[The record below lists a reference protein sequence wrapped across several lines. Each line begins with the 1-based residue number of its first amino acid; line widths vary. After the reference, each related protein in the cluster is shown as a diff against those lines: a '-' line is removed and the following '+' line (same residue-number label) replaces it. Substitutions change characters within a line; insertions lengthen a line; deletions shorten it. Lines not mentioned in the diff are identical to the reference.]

1 MSSAVLPKHVATVIR
16 YQKDPLRAL
25 EMFNSVKKEDGF
37 KHTLLTYR
45 CMVEKLGHHEEFDAM
60 ENIVSEMRE
69 NLDNSLLE
77 GVYVSVMR
85 SYGKRRKIQEAAN
98 VFERMDFYN
107 CEPTVYSYNAI
118 MNILVENGYFDQAHK
133 LYMRLKEKGIAP
145 DVYTYTIRIKSF
157 CRTSRPH
164 AALRLLNNMPAQRCE
179 VNSVAYC
186 TVVSGFYEG
195 DYSAEAHGLFD
206 EMLRLGLVPN
216 VTTFNKLMHT
226 LCKKGD
232 IRESEMLLD
241 KVLKR
246 GVLPNLFT
254 FNIFIQGLC
263 KKGLPD
269 GAARML
275 ENVTAEGLSPDV
287 VTYNTL
293 ICGLCKSSKVV
304 EAENYMNKMVNS
316 GLKPDAF
323 TYNTLIEGYC
333 RINLVQKADKILQ
346 DAVFRGFV
354 PDEFTYCSLLY
365 GLCENGDIERATS
378 MFNEAPGKGIKP
390 SVILYNTLIKGF
402 CRQGLILEALQLM
415 NEMQQKGCNPDIWTY
430 NLIINGLCKMCC
442 LTDASILI
450 NDATTKGLLPDI
462 FTFNTLIDGYC
473 KQLKMGEA
481 LGVVNTMWEHG
492 ITPDIITY
500 NSILDGLCKTSNSDN
515 VMETFNL
522 MEEKGC
528 RPNIITYNI
537 LVESFCKA
545 RKLERALELLD
556 EIQKNGMHPDNVIL
570 GTLISGFCENS
581 DLDEAFLLFRRM
593 EKDYRLSPTLA
604 LYNILINAFS
614 ERLNMDMALKLF
626 QEMGIRGCPADKYT
640 FRCMVDGF
648 CKTGN
653 VDSGYC
659 YLLDGITKGFI
670 PSLTTFGRVLNCL
683 CVKHRLHEAAE
694 VIYLMVQRGVV
705 PEEVSTIF
713 EADKKEVAAPKLVVE
728 NLLKKSHITYYTYEV
743 LYEAVRQASDI
754 VDMSACCMVTADK
767 WLFQITGGL
776 LYVLLDYLAL
786 LYAAKAWKKSK
797 KITGGLCIRVEQ
809 STGGKLFAF
818 QAVDLRIEAVTN
830 GIKKVMAR
838 NRKR

>member
-1 MSSAVLPKHVATVIR
+1 MSSSVLPKHVAAVIR

-25 EMFNSVKKEDGF
+25 QMFNSVKTEDGF

-45 CMVEKLGHHEEFDAM
+45 CMVEKLGHHAEFKAM
-60 ENIVSEMRE
+60 ENVVSEMRD

-77 GVYVSVMR
+77 GVYISVMR
-85 SYGKRRKIQEAAN
+85 SYGKKRKIQEAVN
-98 VFERMDFYN
+98 VFERMEFYN
-107 CEPTVYSYNAI
+107 CEAAVFSYNVI
-118 MNILVENGYFDQAHK
+118 MNILVENGYFNQAHK
-133 LYMRLKEKGIAP
+133 VYMRLKEKGITP

-157 CRTSRPH
+157 CRTNRPH
-164 AALRLLNNMPAQRCE
+164 AALRLLNNMPAQQCKF
-179 VNSVAYC
+179 NSVAYC
-186 TVVSGFYEG
+186 TVVGGFYEG
-195 DYSAEAHGLFD
+195 DFRAEAHGLFD
-206 EMLRLGLVPN
+206 EMLRYGLIPN
-216 VTTFNKLMHT
+216 VTTFNKLIHT
-226 LCKKGD
+226 LSKKGD
-232 IRESEMLLD
+232 TRESEILLD

-263 KKGLPD
+263 KKGVLD
-269 GAARML
+269 EAERML
-275 ENVTAEGLSPDV
+275 ESVTGEGLSPDV

-293 ICGLCKSSKVV
+293 ICGLCKSSKMV

-323 TYNTLIEGYC
+323 TYNTLIDGYC
-333 RINLVQKADKILQ
+333 RIHLVQKADKILQ
-346 DAVFRGFV
+346 DALFRGFV

-378 MFNEAPGKGIKP
+378 MFNEAPEKGIKP

-415 NEMQQKGCNPDIWTY
+415 NEMQQNGCNPDIWTY
-430 NLIINGLCKMCC
+430 NLIINGLCKMHC

-450 NDATTKGLLPDI
+450 NDAMTKGLLPDI

-500 NSILDGLCKTSNSDN
+500 NSILDGLCKSSSSDN
-515 VMETFNL
+515 VMETFRA
-522 MEEKGC
+522 MGEKGC

-537 LVESFCKA
+537 LMESFCKA

-556 EIQKNGMHPDNVIL
+556 EIQQNGMHPDKVTL

-581 DLDEAFLLFRRM
+581 DLDEAYMLFRRM

-604 LYNILINAFS
+604 MYNILINAFS
-614 ERLNMDMALKLF
+614 ERLDMDMALKLF
-626 QEMGIRGCPADKYT
+626 QEMGVRDCPPDKYT

-648 CKTGN
+648 CKTGK
-653 VDSGYC
+653 VDSGYF

-683 CVKHRLHEAAE
+683 CVKHKLREAVE
-694 VIYLMVQRGVV
+694 IIYLMVHRGVV
-705 PEEVSTIF
+705 PEEVNTIF
-713 EADKKEVAAPKLVVE
+713 EADKKEVAAPKIVVE
-728 NLLKKSHITYYTYEV
+728 NLLKKSHITYYAYEL
-743 LYEAVRQASDI
+743 LYEAVRNKKYSRKKQR
-754 VDMSACCMVTADK
+754 DK
-767 WLFQITGGL
+767 VICGSENT
-776 LYVLLDYLAL
+776 VP
-786 LYAAKAWKKSK
+786 
-797 KITGGLCIRVEQ
+797 
-809 STGGKLFAF
+809 
-818 QAVDLRIEAVTN
+818 
-830 GIKKVMAR
+830 
-838 NRKR
+838 